1 MSHMIE
7 ISGDLAAFVSSREVP
22 WHRLGTTVDA
32 DLTVE
37 EALDIA
43 HLAGWD
49 VRKSPVRT
57 RVNGKWLAV
66 EDKYVVV
73 RNDPFNEGEYNALG
87 IVGKQYQ
94 VVQNEEH
101 GEFLNALADGG
112 AKIETAGSLKGGR
125 EIFFTMKVPQHILVG
140 GVDNVDLYIS
150 AFNSHDGS
158 TGFRVITTPVRTVCK
173 NTQVA
178 ALAAAKRRF
187 SKRHTSGLGGAVAR
201 AREELDLSFA
211 YAEEFE
217 AEAEKMIQ
225 ETLTKAQFEKITKNL
240 FPVKDD
246 ASDLVKGRQQT
257 RLADL
262 SDLFVASPTMADIR
276 NTRWAGYQAVT
287 EYFDHFVNMPSTL
300 EDANL
305 ARAEKVFG
313 GEYDDIKAL
322 AFKTLQVA

>member
-1 MSHMIE
+1 MSHQIE
-7 ISGDLAAFVSSREVP
+7 VSGDLAAFVSHREVP
-22 WHRLGTTVDA
+22 WHKLGTVVA
-32 DLTVE
+32 DVLDVPT
-37 EALDIA
+37 ALEVA

-57 RVNGKWLAV
+57 RVNGKWVAV
-66 EDKYVVV
+66 DDKFVVV
-73 RNDPFNEGEYNALG
+73 RNDPFNPGEYNPLG

-101 GEFLNALADGG
+101 GEFLNALVDGG
-112 AKIETAGSLKGGR
+112 AQIETAGSLKGGR

-140 GVDNVDLYIS
+140 GVDAVDLYIS

-158 TGFRVITTPVRTVCK
+158 TGFRVITTGVRVVCK

-178 ALAAAKRRF
+178 ALKAATARF
-187 SKRHTSGLGGAVAR
+187 SKRHTAGLGGAVAR

-211 YAEEFE
+211 YADAFE

-225 ETLTKAQFEKITKNL
+225 ESLNKAAFDKITKGL
-240 FPVKDD
+240 FPVNKD
-246 ASDLVKGRQQT
+246 ASDLVQGRQQT

-262 SDLFVASPTMADIR
+262 SDLFVASPTNTEIR

-287 EYFDHFVNMPSTL
+287 EYLDYFSSVPSTV
-300 EDANL
+300 DANL

-313 GEYDDIKAL
+313 GEYDDIKAK
-322 AFKTLQVA
+322 AFAAFALV